1 MCANDS
7 KPLPP
12 LKGYSSD
19 FTISS
24 SSQFPLPSAVFCHW
38 LKKTDA
44 ILLLYN
50 TKEWVSEWVT
60 EESDSRVCFGVWEP
74 DDCVIIRNI
83 CQIHVSSPLQ
93 FPLHSYTPQLVCV
106 RVGSHTLHLLH
117 PEAAPL
123 MGVPSIVVL
132 LLVHNLQEWLESFL
146 FGVEKLRDQTRENS
160 FV

>member
-50 TKEWVSEWVT
+50 TKEWVSEWLKNLTAGCALVC
-60 EESDSRVCFGVWEP
+60 ESQMIVSLLGISAR
-74 DDCVIIRNI
+74 
-83 CQIHVSSPLQ
+83 SSPLQ